1 MWSVCI
7 PILFQTCVLVVGLPV
22 VLETLVLKT
31 QVLTDEATIQA
42 AHDELHHGA
51 GDFDVLFATLH
62 DLADAFNPE
71 NMWHRSWAQS
81 DRRNWFALDDL
92 SSDLES
98 LIDHDI
104 QMNTVQNKQILFIV
118 SIINEISKSLF

>member
-7 PILFQTCVLVVGLPV
+7 PILFQTCVLVLGLPV
-22 VLETLVLKT
+22 VLEVRVLKT
-31 QVLTDEATIQA
+31 QVLTDEATIQT
-42 AHDELHHGA
+42 AHDGLHHGA
-51 GDFDVLFATLH
+51 GDFDEMFATLH
-62 DLADAFNPE
+62 DLADAFDPE

-98 LIDHDI
+98 LIDHDTKI
-104 QMNTVQNKQILFIV
+104 KSALNDRLLFIV

>member
-22 VLETLVLKT
+22 ELEALVLKT
-31 QVLTDEATIQA
+31 QVLTDEATIQV
-42 AHDELHHGA
+42 AHDRLHHDA
-51 GDFDVLFATLH
+51 GDFDELFATLH
-62 DLADAFNPE
+62 DLADAFDPE

-98 LIDHDI
+98 LIDHDM
-104 QMNTVQNKQILFIV
+104 QMSSVQNKQLLFIV